1 MVFVMAA
8 NLGYINLKTAVFQP
22 IIPRFGSDPLH
33 GPIGRGPD
41 LLLIFEPGPLF
52 LEPNELSQVILDVSG
67 PVDH

>member
-22 IIPRFGSDPLH
+22 IILRFGPSPLH
-33 GPIGRGPD
+33 KPIGRGPD
-41 LLLIFEPGPLF
+41 LLLFFEPD
-52 LEPNELSQVILDVSG
+52 ELSEVILDVSG